1 MLAQAYPLCPGVA
14 WTAGA
19 TPALNTANSGASA
32 PAAPDARVAP
42 GLKPTA
48 PAGLPKRWMPALQA
62 RPDLAVRNS
71 AASAD
76 LALQQLRPTDRS
88 RVLLDAFGAP
98 SGQLL
103 RPDQLSEPDLNQ
115 RMQIANARA
124 KVTRLQKV
132 LDPTILEA
140 YLGKPPGDLTVP
152 ELLKRTE
159 DTYFRTLSLQLDPL
173 IKLALYDPNV
183 AMVGVGVNGNAGGLA
198 NLPKPLPV
206 VFALTKD
213 NKRCLRPAQ
222 RSDYLLDPGSN
233 RIHRVWDPE
242 GFRDVGMLVWRT
254 VGAPPDDLHLCSF
267 VRVSRNLAVTAAHC
281 VVDSVAGQQPVH
293 ARNLAS
299 ADLDTIALLPRL
311 DGSEL
316 RPLDC
321 FTQPDN
327 CGYFVAR
334 VQVPA
339 ELPHPITWVDKAA
352 VPQPDIAML
361 TLPFGA
367 DAPEVGIRIA
377 AKLEA
382 QKLTLAGYGLT
393 DVKSGAF
400 ERGSLLVGWQE
411 RPPSL
416 ESTTLVWSVD
426 LRNGAATG
434 CGGDSGG
441 AVYDGDIAGA
451 PGEVR
456 TLGAI
461 ISTTGPASSNATTE
475 ITKCEQAGYGRA
487 ARLDIHY
494 AWLCG
499 RSNGAIRGCAQTM
512 GAVGR

>member
-1 MLAQAYPLCPGVA
+1 
-14 WTAGA
+14 
-19 TPALNTANSGASA
+19 
-32 PAAPDARVAP
+32 
-42 GLKPTA
+42 
-48 PAGLPKRWMPALQA
+48 MPALQA